1 MEQEIFL
8 LKMLGYAVPKI
19 YLDIFKK
26 AVFSDTLK
34 NLLASFGLT
43 YIYLFLYLILCFI
56 CF

>member
-26 AVFSDTLK
+26 AVWITTRDGNDFL
-34 NLLASFGLT
+34 
-43 YIYLFLYLILCFI
+43 YITPISYLILKIF
-56 CF
+56 

>member
-26 AVFSDTLK
+26 AEK
-34 NLLASFGLT
+34 KQQRRQ
-43 YIYLFLYLILCFI
+43 
-56 CF
+56 